1 VAEVAAGPGLRQ
13 QVLLVAGLRWR
24 LFRNGMR
31 SLTAKLSLAGTI
43 FVGVLWGAVGLG
55 VSIGVGVGSYFLITE
70 GYAKY
75 LTAILWGIFV
85 FWQFF
90 PILSAQFAPS
100 FDSTSLLRFPLKFS
114 AFVTLNLAYGLADPA
129 ALCGV
134 AWHLAMWI
142 GIAIARPDLWW
153 SAGIILLLSMA
164 MNLLFSRMLYAWLE
178 RFLAQRRTR
187 EILFALFILVMI
199 SFQFTGTIMAR
210 WAKPIAAFGHRTS
223 SIWSTLP
230 PGQVGAGIQSFLAGM
245 NSSAFLSCLFV
256 CIYAAA
262 FGALLFYRLHAE
274 YLGELFSETAA
285 PARVTKKAASARP
298 VAAPPIEHAHPA
310 HPSLIPGTVEAVF
323 LKEVRYLYRN
333 SIAAL
338 NLFLPLIIVGAMSL
352 NTRAIST
359 NHPGRHGGGGLAK
372 FFTSNLAYPGA
383 VAYALLILMQF
394 SMNSLA
400 YEGGGVQL
408 LYVLPVKFR
417 TIMLGKNLFQVAV
430 LALEALMCWG
440 LIIAISGPPP
450 LIILLCTWTGLAFV
464 ALINMAAGNY
474 LSLRFPRKVEFGARM
489 RARGTSGVAS
499 LAMFVLYGGCL
510 GLLAGVAALVRFLA
524 GVWFIPLAFAVLCV
538 AAAAVYL
545 QLLNETSLQAVTQRE
560 ILIEQLV
567 AK

>member
-55 VSIGVGVGSYFLITE
+55 VSIGIGVGSYFLITE

-142 GIAIARPDLWW
+142 GIAMARPDLWW
-153 SAGIILLLSMA
+153 GAGIILFLSIA
-164 MNLLFSRMLYAWLE
+164 MNLLFSRMLNAWLE

-199 SFQFTGTIMAR
+199 SFQFTGTIVQR
-210 WAKPIAAFGHRTS
+210 GAKPIAAFWHRTS
-223 SIWSTLP
+223 TIWTALP
-230 PGQVGAGIQSFLAGM
+230 PGQVGTGIQSFLAGM

-285 PARVTKKAASARP
+285 PARVNKKNAIARP
-298 VAAPPIEHAHPA
+298 VAAAPAIEQTHPT

-359 NHPGRHGGGGLAK
+359 NHPGGHGGGGLAK

-400 YEGGGVQL
+400 YEGSGVQL

-430 LALEALMCWG
+430 LALEAVMCWA

-450 LIILLCTWTGLAFV
+450 FIILLCTWTGLAFV

-474 LSLRFPRKVEFGARM
+474 LSLRFPRKFEFGV
-489 RARGTSGVAS
+489 RARRTSGVAS
-499 LAMFVLYGGCL
+499 LAMFVLYGGSL
-510 GLLAGVAALVRFLA
+510 GLLGGVAALVRFLA
-524 GVWFIPLAFAVLCV
+524 GAWFIPLAFAVLCV
-538 AAAAVYL
+538 AALAVYL
-545 QLLNETSLQAVTQRE
+545 QLLNETSAQAVTQRE
-560 ILIEQLV
+560 VLIEQLV

>member
-1 VAEVAAGPGLRQ
+1 M
-13 QVLLVAGLRWR
+13 LVAGLRWR

-31 SLTAKLSLAGTI
+31 SLTAKLSLVGTI

-55 VSIGVGVGSYFLITE
+55 VAIGIGVGSYFLVTE
-70 GYAKY
+70 DYAKY

-85 FWQFF
+85 FWQLF

-142 GIAIARPDLWW
+142 GVAIARPDLWW
-153 SAGIILLLSMA
+153 RAGIILLVSIA

-199 SFQFTGTIMAR
+199 SFQFTGVIVQR
-210 WAKPIAAFGHRTS
+210 GAKPLAAFGHRTAA
-223 SIWSTLP
+223 IWAALP
-230 PGQVGAGIQSFLAGM
+230 PGQVGAGLQSFLAGLD
-245 NSSAFLSCLFV
+245 SSAFLSCLFV
-256 CIYAAA
+256 CVYAAA

-285 PARVTKKAASARP
+285 PVRVAKKPAFARP
-298 VAAPPIEHAHPA
+298 AVAAAHPIEQLHPA
-310 HPSLIPGTVEAVF
+310 HPSLIPGTVAAVF

-352 NTRAIST
+352 NTRLVPAG
-359 NHPGRHGGGGLAK
+359 HPGRHGGGAFPK
-372 FFTSNLAYPGA
+372 FFTSNFAYPGA

-400 YEGGGVQL
+400 YEGGGVQMFYL
-408 LYVLPVKFR
+408 VPVKFR

-450 LIILLCTWTGLAFV
+450 IIILLCTWTGLAFV

-474 LSLRFPRKVEFGARM
+474 LSLRFPRKFEFGI
-489 RARGTSGVAS
+489 RARRTSGVAS
-499 LAMFVLYGGCL
+499 IAMMVLYASCL
-510 GLLAGVAALVRFLA
+510 GLLAGVAALVRYLA
-524 GVWFIPLAFAVLCV
+524 GAWFIPLAFAILCV
-538 AAAAVYL
+538 AALAVYL
-545 QLLNETSLQAVTQRE
+545 QLLNETSSQAVTQRE
-560 ILIEQLV
+560 ALIDQLV